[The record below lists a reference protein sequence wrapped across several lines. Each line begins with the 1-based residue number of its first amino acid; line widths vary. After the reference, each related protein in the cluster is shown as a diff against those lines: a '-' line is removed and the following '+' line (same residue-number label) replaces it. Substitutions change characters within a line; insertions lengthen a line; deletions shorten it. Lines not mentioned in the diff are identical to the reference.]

1 MISNTSC
8 GYINE
13 SASDIYDQL
22 LKSVDYL
29 LMVVVFSFSISIISC
44 VTMVG
49 VWETEKRARM
59 ENKIMNID
67 LEGENLERA
76 ISRRKSKNLDRLDN
90 LNNLTL

>member
-1 MISNTSC
+1 
-8 GYINE
+8 
-13 SASDIYDQL
+13 
-22 LKSVDYL
+22 
-29 LMVVVFSFSISIISC
+29 MVVVFSFSISIISC